1 MSPWVHESM
10 SPKKLADSH
19 EPADEEIVNIKLRF
33 IIELKYMVFISITR
47 NMLDNYIAICTLQKS

>member
-1 MSPWVHESM
+1 M